1 MAKKLKTRKQC
12 FDEARQ
18 LFCQHNPGILE
29 QIKDQAAAHAEVL
42 GLSEAEFIKDEINKA
57 FGHFVN
63 SLGEGS
69 TAKII
74 EMMAPDE
81 ATEKELLRGH
91 YPFSVFNPPT
101 FLRLLDKN
109 S

>member
-1 MAKKLKTRKQC
+1 MKTRKQC

-81 ATEKELLRGH
+81 ATEKALLRGH